1 MPRRGFSITEL
12 MIAMLLTMLLLGFIL
27 QIFSSLSRSVRQTQ
41 QLALLQQNGQ
51 LALNLLQN
59 ELQNSGFFGGM
70 SLGQLREG
78 TSAII
83 APDGDCVKVDLDSGS
98 FPVKGQPFINLYAGL
113 AVSGRQLNCL
123 TGLLPQS
130 EYLQLK
136 RAIGL
141 NVAASALRS
150 NRFYLQHDWQQPRF
164 VDLLSPGLDTEASYF
179 PYQHLVFYLQQQT
192 DGRDRFGVL
201 MRKRL
206 VRSTAGD
213 ARIHTDSVIDGVERL
228 HFEFG
233 IDATGDGQL
242 NYRLATRQMTDRH
255 WQQIDG
261 RIISITFYVLL
272 RSLQPDRHYI
282 NSQRYQMGA
291 ERFDAPGDHYRRLL
305 LSSTVSIHHTI
316 R

>member
-1 MPRRGFSITEL
+1 
-12 MIAMLLTMLLLGFIL
+12 MLLAMLLLGFIL

-70 SLGQLREG
+70 SLDQIRDG

-83 APDGDCVKVDLDSGS
+83 APEGDCVKSDLDSGS
-98 FPVKGQPFINLYAGL
+98 FPVRGQPFINLYA
-113 AVSGRQLNCL
+113 AAAASGRQLNCL
-123 TGLLPQS
+123 SSLLPDS

-141 NVAASALRS
+141 NLEASALRD
-150 NRFYLQHDWQQPRF
+150 NRFYLQHDWQHPRF
-164 VDLLSPGLDTEASYF
+164 VDAVTSDLAAEASYF

-192 DGRDRFGVL
+192 YGGERFPVL

-206 VRSTAGD
+206 VRSAAGG
-213 ARIHTDSVIDGVERL
+213 ARIHTDSLIDGVERL

-233 IDATGDGQL
+233 IDASGDGQL
-242 NYRLATRQMTDRH
+242 NYRLATRQMTERH
-255 WQQIDG
+255 WLQLEG
-261 RIISITFYVLL
+261 RIVSITFYVLL
-272 RSLQPDRHYI
+272 RSLQADRHYQ
-282 NSQRYQMGA
+282 NSQSYQLGA
-291 ERFDAPGDHYRRLL
+291 ERFEAPGDHYRRLL
-305 LSSTVSIHHTI
+305 LSSTVSLHHNI